1 MRYKPMKESEYRMYA
16 IINIII
22 GIIAIIGCGIVSNI
36 MEGMQ
41 ALGIEAIIIVV
52 FLIIFAG
59 LNHKM
64 NKFKG

>member
-64 NKFKG
+64 NKFRG